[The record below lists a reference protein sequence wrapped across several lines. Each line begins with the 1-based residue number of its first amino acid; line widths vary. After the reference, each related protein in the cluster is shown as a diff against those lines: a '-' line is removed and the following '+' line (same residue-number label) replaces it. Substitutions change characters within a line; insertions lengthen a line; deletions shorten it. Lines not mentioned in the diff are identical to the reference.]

1 MCADSKHNEH
11 RVILKYQ
18 ILQWTCFLG
27 KVSCT
32 GNLPSQ
38 KWNEMRK
45 MEPYA
50 SVLDRHMAG
59 FVLVPLCDPF
69 VPSILILISAMVI
82 FVLVK
87 IYEMLLRRRART
99 RGLTCPVFW
108 LGLFMSVS
116 NIVIG

>member
-50 SVLDRHMAG
+50 SECLSLRSERNRKR
-59 FVLVPLCDPF
+59 PLF
-69 VPSILILISAMVI
+69 LSIPHKQS
-82 FVLVK
+82 
-87 IYEMLLRRRART
+87 
-99 RGLTCPVFW
+99 
-108 LGLFMSVS
+108 
-116 NIVIG
+116 